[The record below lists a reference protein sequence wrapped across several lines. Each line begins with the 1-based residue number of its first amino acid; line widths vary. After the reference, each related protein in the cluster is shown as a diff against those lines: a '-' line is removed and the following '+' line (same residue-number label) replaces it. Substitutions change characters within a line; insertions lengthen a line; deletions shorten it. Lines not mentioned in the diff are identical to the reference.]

1 MVIELKAHIPKE
13 FQWRTVHF
21 FVITWKGKKKIFFF
35 SVKKR
40 ILLPSGN
47 YLETFTVKAAGVTQ
61 SEFCINMQILVET
74 FKPESRCATS
84 LLHKL
89 VEYLF
94 IFNQNMFLGLG

>member
-1 MVIELKAHIPKE
+1 MEDCKCFRYHLEGEEKY
-13 FQWRTVHF
+13 
-21 FVITWKGKKKIFFF
+21 FFF
-35 SVKKR
+35 SVEKH

-61 SEFCINMQILVET
+61 REFCINMQIWVET

-89 VEYLF
+89 IEYLF